1 MMKLLADLKWF
12 DVAFLHGQ
20 LSILCKKLQMKYK
33 ENHSSL
39 KKIGEKNFKVIFFG
53 NLSFNN

>member
-1 MMKLLADLKWF
+1 MKKLLADLKWF

-39 KKIGEKNFKVIFFG
+39 KKIGEKIKVTFFG